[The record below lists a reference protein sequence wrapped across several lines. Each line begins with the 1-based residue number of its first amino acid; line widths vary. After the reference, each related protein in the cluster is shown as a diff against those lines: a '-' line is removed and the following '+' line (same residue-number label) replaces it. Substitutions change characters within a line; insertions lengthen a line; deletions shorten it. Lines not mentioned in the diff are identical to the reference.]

1 LTNVYQSHRNHP
13 RRIRAREIHAP
24 IGRIVPVRVRALR
37 ALAARTVPAGQSLTH
52 FGLWQVEQQLR
63 CQAGGCVFA
72 TPEHLPALLL
82 RRLRRTL
89 QRKTVRVKQQKMT
102 VIGEA

>member
-1 LTNVYQSHRNHP
+1 
-13 RRIRAREIHAP
+13 
-24 IGRIVPVRVRALR
+24 
-37 ALAARTVPAGQSLTH
+37 
-52 FGLWQVEQQLR
+52 
-63 CQAGGCVFA
+63 VFA